1 MLILVSIATSTAY
14 AEGWRSWSDP
24 ATVVESR
31 SAEELAAGL
40 VKSRLGPGAKAAAAQ
55 LEQAATSA
63 KQQLAELRAR
73 VHKTLTEAGV
83 PDVDDTPPEDRI
95 QKPSAFTMAGVDL
108 PSMVLGGLVKFAER
122 RAREESITFLVE
134 RLRHK
139 FCDGRVAGESILPS
153 TCALLA
159 GYRHLRSAPP
169 LSLVQRTIRDDIGQL
184 PAHLIPLFEGARSNN
199 KFPVGPA
206 ICGLQ
211 LGERVRRSVH
221 GSARDLINLTADAL
235 ETQDCAELLGFKSR
249 DVVDTI
255 LGPRRFAALLVA
267 ESIETMNL
275 FEVNEAINAARDVL
289 RAATGKIVAELVG
302 AILADVAKERRH
314 VEAVI
319 GRALVAAAASPA
331 VLAKIEALR
340 NDVNRTIA
348 TLATLQA
355 SVEATVRGEGVTLL
369 SAVEESLGPAAR
381 AVLPL
386 VQAIAERRRAKV
398 SDQALAIAT
407 AMRAGH
413 EVAAYLFD
421 TPTLSAPNRAALRS
435 LLGAAEA
442 FVAGDFAAGFANL
455 FSSAV
460 IPTNIEPLRSLL
472 EMSELVIGM
481 AGATSSDEIAS
492 LLEASVPTGGW
503 RDKRAHVTYGL
514 SAQFGAAGGFEW
526 AHGTT

>member
-1 MLILVSIATSTAY
+1 M
-14 AEGWRSWSDP
+14 
-24 ATVVESR
+24 
-31 SAEELAAGL
+31 
-40 VKSRLGPGAKAAAAQ
+40 
-55 LEQAATSA
+55 
-63 KQQLAELRAR
+63 
-73 VHKTLTEAGV
+73 
-83 PDVDDTPPEDRI
+83 
-95 QKPSAFTMAGVDL
+95 
-108 PSMVLGGLVKFAER
+108 
-122 RAREESITFLVE
+122 
-134 RLRHK
+134 
-139 FCDGRVAGESILPS
+139 
-153 TCALLA
+153 
-159 GYRHLRSAPP
+159 
-169 LSLVQRTIRDDIGQL
+169 QRTIRDDIGQL

-275 FEVNEAINAARDVL
+275 FEVNEAIDAARDVL